1 MGESFFRVNSCCC
14 CISIWLGT
22 MIIGCLLFTDLL
34 VELKYPS
41 NIRLIVKL
49 ITIASFI
56 TMIYRDFA
64 WSRCAFFFIYCF
76 NRSIEIINDVWT
88 IDAIVATLPE
98 DVCTSESNPKD
109 EASRNAI
116 KQEYDECVQYVE

>member
-1 MGESFFRVNSCCC
+1 MGERLFRVNSCCC
-14 CISIWLGT
+14 CFNIWLGT

-41 NIRLIVKL
+41 NIRLVVKL
-49 ITIASFI
+49 ITIAAFV
-56 TMIYRDFA
+56 TMIYKDSVTTRA
-64 WSRCAFFFIYCF
+64 SFFFIYCF

-98 DVCTSESNPKD
+98 DVCTSEQIPKD
-109 EASRNAI
+109 EASR
-116 KQEYDECVQYVE
+116 E